1 MKYLYQHLGLG
12 DHILLNGLIRVL
24 AKKHG
29 NVSLFCK
36 THNFETVNYMFSDE
50 PNITVLPFENDPQ
63 VIQFINQNRLQ
74 PNLIKIGHEN
84 FSECI
89 PNINFDKCF
98 YRQFN
103 IDFDNRW
110 SSFFVPRNLE
120 NELKIYNSFN
130 LNKNEYI
137 FIHDDE
143 RYRIDESKIKS
154 NLPKIR
160 ISKGITPN
168 IFDFSTLIE
177 NAAEGHFIESSF
189 QFMNDSLNLNK
200 NTFVHRYCRS
210 LPPWEIPE
218 YKFVKEIFE

>member
-1 MKYLYQHLGLG
+1 MTYRLQHTRCQDYRLSKFYS
-12 DHILLNGLIRVL
+12 DINKLNDDNSYTMNIET
-24 AKKHG
+24 HG

-103 IDFDNRW
+103 IDFDNIIIERTAR
-110 SSFFVPRNLE
+110 SS
-120 NELKIYNSFN
+120 I
-130 LNKNEYI
+130 I
-137 FIHDDE
+137 F
-143 RYRIDESKIKS
+143 
-154 NLPKIR
+154 
-160 ISKGITPN
+160 
-168 IFDFSTLIE
+168 
-177 NAAEGHFIESSF
+177 
-189 QFMNDSLNLNK
+189 
-200 NTFVHRYCRS
+200 
-210 LPPWEIPE
+210 
-218 YKFVKEIFE
+218 